1 MAKKSDKPLSKTDIL
16 NALADATGQSRK
28 EVGALLEALEA
39 LIASN
44 VSKGPG
50 VFNLPGLLK
59 IYVHTRPAT
68 KERTGRNPARHPLGG
83 ASGTHQAEH
92 GAGGRGADHPGC
104 GHGTDQLSHRR

>member
-16 NALADATGQSRK
+16 NALAEATGQSRK

-39 LIASN
+39 LISSN
-44 VSKGPG
+44 VAKGPG

-68 KERTGRNPARHPLGG
+68 KARMGRNPSTGEEIPIAAKPEKKVVKVRALKKLK
-83 ASGTHQAEH
+83 E
-92 GAGGRGADHPGC
+92 
-104 GHGTDQLSHRR
+104 LI

>member
-16 NALADATGQSRK
+16 NALAEATGQSRK

-44 VSKGPG
+44 ISKGPG

-59 IYVHTRPAT
+59 IYVHTRPST
-68 KERTGRNPARHPLGG
+68 KERVGRNPATGEEIKIAAKPAKKVVKVRALKKLK
-83 ASGTHQAEH
+83 E
-92 GAGGRGADHPGC
+92 
-104 GHGTDQLSHRR
+104 LI

>member
-28 EVGALLEALEA
+28 EIGAVLEALEA

-68 KERTGRNPARHPLGG
+68 KERTGRNPATGEEIKIAAKPAKKVVMVRTLKKLK
-83 ASGTHQAEH
+83 E
-92 GAGGRGADHPGC
+92 
-104 GHGTDQLSHRR
+104 LI

>member
-16 NALADATGQSRK
+16 NELAEATQQSRK
-28 EVGALLEALEA
+28 EVGAVLEALEA
-39 LIASN
+39 LIAKN

-68 KERTGRNPARHPLGG
+68 KERTGRNPATGEEIKIAAKPAKKVVKVRALKKLK
-83 ASGTHQAEH
+83 E
-92 GAGGRGADHPGC
+92 
-104 GHGTDQLSHRR
+104 LI

>member
-16 NALADATGQSRK
+16 NALAEATGQSRK

-44 VSKGPG
+44 ISKGPG

-68 KERTGRNPARHPLGG
+68 KERVGRNPATGEEIKIAAKPAKKVVKVRALKKLK
-83 ASGTHQAEH
+83 E
-92 GAGGRGADHPGC
+92 
-104 GHGTDQLSHRR
+104 LI

>member
-28 EVGALLEALEA
+28 EVGAVLEALEG

-68 KERTGRNPARHPLGG
+68 KERTGRNPATGEEIKIAAKPAKKVVKVRALKKLK
-83 ASGTHQAEH
+83 E
-92 GAGGRGADHPGC
+92 
-104 GHGTDQLSHRR
+104 LI

>member
-28 EVGALLEALEA
+28 EVGAVLEAMEA

-44 VSKGPG
+44 ISKGPG

-68 KERTGRNPARHPLGG
+68 KERTGRNPATGEEIKIAAKPAKKVVKVRALKKLK
-83 ASGTHQAEH
+83 E
-92 GAGGRGADHPGC
+92 
-104 GHGTDQLSHRR
+104 LI

>member
-28 EVGALLEALEA
+28 EVGAVLEALEG

-68 KERTGRNPARHPLGG
+68 KERTGRNPATGETIQIKAKKVVKFRVAKAAKDAILG
-83 ASGTHQAEH
+83 SK
-92 GAGGRGADHPGC
+92 
-104 GHGTDQLSHRR
+104 

>member
-28 EVGALLEALEA
+28 EVGAVLEALEG

-59 IYVHTRPAT
+59 IYVHTRQRPKNVPA
-68 KERTGRNPARHPLGG
+68 AIL
-83 ASGTHQAEH
+83 
-92 GAGGRGADHPGC
+92 
-104 GHGTDQLSHRR
+104 QLAKRSRLQQSQPRRSSKFEL

>member
-16 NALADATGQSRK
+16 NALAEATGQSRK
-28 EVGALLEALEA
+28 EVGAVLDGLEN

-44 VSKGPG
+44 ISKGPG

-68 KERTGRNPARHPLGG
+68 KERTGRNPATGDEIKIAAKPAKKVVKVRALKKLK
-83 ASGTHQAEH
+83 E
-92 GAGGRGADHPGC
+92 
-104 GHGTDQLSHRR
+104 LI

>member
-16 NALADATGQSRK
+16 NALAEATGQSRK
-28 EVGALLEALEA
+28 EIGAVLEALEA

-68 KERTGRNPARHPLGG
+68 KERTGRNPATGEEIKIAAKAAKKVVKVRALKKLK
-83 ASGTHQAEH
+83 E
-92 GAGGRGADHPGC
+92 
-104 GHGTDQLSHRR
+104 LI

>member
-28 EVGALLEALEA
+28 EIGAVLEALEA

-68 KERTGRNPARHPLGG
+68 KERTGRNPATGEEIKIAAKPAKKVVKVRALKKLK
-83 ASGTHQAEH
+83 E
-92 GAGGRGADHPGC
+92 
-104 GHGTDQLSHRR
+104 LI